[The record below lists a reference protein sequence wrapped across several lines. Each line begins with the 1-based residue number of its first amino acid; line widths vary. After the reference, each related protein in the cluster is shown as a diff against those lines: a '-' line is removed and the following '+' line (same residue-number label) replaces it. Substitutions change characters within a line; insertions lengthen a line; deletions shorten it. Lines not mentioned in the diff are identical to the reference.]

1 MKIKVIPNK
10 LWLARTPI
18 LPGLSTRCG
27 QSLPVPEAPCL
38 GKAWLLTGINKIS
51 FHPPTIFDLCISHR
65 ICDHKDAYIYIYIY
79 VMETVQ
85 VYLISDSLAQLGTAW
100 QECNIS
106 QEWCEKSAYAHSW
119 YLWNISTP
127 HYAGERDVW
136 QKTDRGTEMEEWE
149 EIRLL
154 ALDRGRWSRQLK
166 HGRSVGVS

>member
-65 ICDHKDAYIYIYIY
+65 ICDHKDAYIYIYIRHGNGSG
-79 VMETVQ
+79 
-85 VYLISDSLAQLGTAW
+85 LFNKWQLGTAW
-100 QECNIS
+100 
-106 QEWCEKSAYAHSW
+106 HSMARVQHLPGMMW
-119 YLWNISTP
+119 KVCIRTFMVSVKYFHPTLCRREGCMAEDRQGDRDGGVRGNQA
-127 HYAGERDVW
+127 AGLGQR
-136 QKTDRGTEMEEWE
+136 KME
-149 EIRLL
+149 
-154 ALDRGRWSRQLK
+154 
-166 HGRSVGVS
+166 